1 MEKTMNKIVTNIL
14 ANASAQAEENANF
27 KFPPLKT
34 CNYTA
39 EFRPLQYEAK
49 HSNGLGEVHTNFKP
63 LDPSQG
69 RAIVRTDNNDI
80 LGIMKKRYAI
90 CNNQDLIVPVQE
102 VLEDTLPKGAMNNVE
117 LMEAVADGGSI
128 ARFGYHFDGLG
139 REIRQLTGSKTQLNF
154 MVRVV
159 NSFGGQTAIRLTAG
173 GLDLFCTN
181 GMTSEKELSAENWG
195 HTAGFKPEYIKPWL
209 LDQVAYYETKVE
221 TWQKWANREI
231 TPEQAE
237 AVLQANYPA
246 SDSEQARAEKKGIVA
261 GEVQSKKTR
270 SMMEQFEREIEAR
283 GSTVWALYSALT
295 YYSSHNSETFK
306 VKNSDNRDNVER
318 TLIEREREVSRVE
331 NSESFQELAVA

>member
-1 MEKTMNKIVTNIL
+1 MNEIVTNIL

-63 LDPSQG
+63 LAPSQG
-69 RAIVRTDNNDI
+69 RAIVRTDNNDV
-80 LGIMKKRYAI
+80 LGIMKKRYSI
-90 CNNQDLIVPVQE
+90 TNNSSIIVPVQE
-102 VLEDTLPKGAMNNVE
+102 VLEDILPKGAMNHIE
-117 LMEAVADGGSI
+117 LKEGISDGGAV
-128 ARFGYHFDGLG
+128 ARFGYHFDGMG

-154 MVRVV
+154 MVQVV
-159 NSFGGQTAIRLTAG
+159 NSFNGNTAIRLQAG
-173 GLDLFCTN
+173 GLDLICTN
-181 GMTSEKELSAENWG
+181 TMTSLVELQAGTWG
-195 HTAGFKPEYIKPWL
+195 HTVGFKPEFIKPWL
-209 LDQVAYYETKVE
+209 IERVNFYEQQVKV
-221 TWQKWANREI
+221 WQQWANKEI

-237 AVLQANYPA
+237 AVLQIHYPA
-246 SDSEQARAEKKGIVA
+246 SDSEQARAEKKGKVA

-270 SMMEQFEREIEAR
+270 AMMEQLEKEFEAR
-283 GSTVWALYSALT
+283 GNTVWAFYSALT

-306 VKNSDNRDNVER
+306 VKNSDNRDNGER
-318 TLIEREREVSRVE
+318 TLIDREREVDGVI